1 MKIVFYLGLFL
12 TIFGVAAIFYHPPSP
27 IYTSPNWE
35 MPVNSRICTLIIGL
49 LVLVLGAVESQ
60 SEA

>member
-1 MKIVFYLGLFL
+1 MKIVFYLGVIITVLGFAS
-12 TIFGVAAIFYHPPSP
+12 VFYHPPSP
-27 IYTSPNWE
+27 FYMPTTWQ

-49 LVLVLGAVESQ
+49 IILVFGAVESR

>member
-1 MKIVFYLGLFL
+1 MKIVFYLGLVL

-27 IYTSPNWE
+27 IYSPQGFQ
-35 MPVNSRICTLIIGL
+35 MPVNSRICTLVAGL
-49 LVLVLGAVESQ
+49 LILVFGAVESQ